1 MNSESSVSDSSVS
14 LVWPAPAYLAGYV
27 QALQRGW
34 SPDNVRP
41 EAAAE
46 ELEAIA
52 RDSAGF
58 LAGLVDKQGTG
69 PPIRLPDGS
78 AVRRLPGYRKWI
90 WDGEFC
96 GSIGF
101 RWSPG
106 TNTLPAY
113 CLGHIGYSV
122 VPWKQRRGYATEAL
136 RQLLP
141 EASAV
146 GLTCVEII
154 TDPANEPSQRVV
166 LANGGVLAERFR
178 KPDQYG
184 GVDGLRFRID
194 LS

>member
-1 MNSESSVSDSSVS
+1 
-14 LVWPAPAYLAGYV
+14 
-27 QALQRGW
+27 
-34 SPDNVRP
+34 VRP
-41 EAAAE
+41 EAATE
-46 ELEAIA
+46 ELEAIT
-52 RDSAGF
+52 RDSPGF
-58 LAGLVDKQGTG
+58 LTALVDQEGSG
-69 PPIRLPDGS
+69 PPITLPDGS
-78 AVRRLPGYRKWI
+78 SVARLPGYRKWI

-106 TNTLPAY
+106 TNSLPAY

-141 EASAV
+141 EARAV
-146 GLTCVEII
+146 GLAWVEII

-166 LANGGVLAERFR
+166 LANGGVLAEHFR
-178 KPDQYG
+178 KPEQYG
-184 GVDGLRFRID
+184 AVDGLRFRIN

>member
-1 MNSESSVSDSSVS
+1 MKDRASRVT
-14 LVWPAPAYLAGYV
+14 LVWPAQIYLSGYIA
-27 QALQRGW
+27 ALQRGW

-52 RDSAGF
+52 TDSPAF
-58 LAGLVDKQGTG
+58 LAGLVDKEGAG

-78 AVRRLPGYRKWI
+78 LVARLPGYRKWI

-106 TNTLPAY
+106 TSNLPSY
-113 CLGHIGYSV
+113 CLGHVGYTV

-141 EASAV
+141 EARAA
-146 GLTCVEII
+146 GLRYVEIT
-154 TDPANEPSQRVV
+154 TDPTNEPSQRVV
-166 LANGGVLAERFR
+166 LTNGGVLVERFR
-178 KPDQYG
+178 KPEQYG
-184 GVDGLRFRID
+184 AADGLRFRID
-194 LS
+194 L

>member
-1 MNSESSVSDSSVS
+1 VNSDSGVSDSSVR
-14 LVWPAPAYLAGYV
+14 LVWPAPAYLTGYI
-27 QALQRGW
+27 QALRRGW
-34 SPDNVRP
+34 SPDNLRP
-41 EAAAE
+41 EAATE
-46 ELEAIA
+46 ELEAIT
-52 RDSAGF
+52 RDSPGF
-58 LAGLVDKQGTG
+58 LAALVDQEGAG
-69 PPIRLPDGS
+69 RPITLPDGS
-78 AVRRLPGYRKWI
+78 AVARLPGYRKWI

-106 TNTLPAY
+106 TNSLPAY

-141 EASAV
+141 EARAV
-146 GLTCVEII
+146 GLAYVEII

-178 KPDQYG
+178 KPEPYG
-184 GVDGLRFRID
+184 AVDGMRFRID

>member
-1 MNSESSVSDSSVS
+1 VNSESSVSDSSVS

-52 RDSAGF
+52 KDSAGF
-58 LAGLVDKQGTG
+58 LTGLVDQQGAG

-141 EASAV
+141 EARAV

-154 TDPANEPSQRVV
+154 TDPTNEPSQRVV
-166 LANGGVLAERFR
+166 LTNGGVLAERFR
-178 KPDQYG
+178 KPAQYG

>member
-1 MNSESSVSDSSVS
+1 VNSDSGVSDSSVR
-14 LVWPAPAYLAGYV
+14 LVWPAPAYLTGYI
-27 QALQRGW
+27 QALRRGW
-34 SPDNVRP
+34 SPDNLRP
-41 EAAAE
+41 EAATE
-46 ELEAIA
+46 ELEAIT
-52 RDSAGF
+52 RDSPGF
-58 LAGLVDKQGTG
+58 LAALVDQECAGR
-69 PPIRLPDGS
+69 PITLPDGS
-78 AVRRLPGYRKWI
+78 AVARLPGYRKWI

-106 TNTLPAY
+106 TNSLPAY

-141 EASAV
+141 EARAV
-146 GLTCVEII
+146 GLAYVEII

-178 KPDQYG
+178 KPEPYG
-184 GVDGLRFRID
+184 AVDGMRFRID

>member
-1 MNSESSVSDSSVS
+1 VNSDSGVSDSGVT
-14 LVWPAPAYLAGYV
+14 LVWPAPAYLAGYI
-27 QALQRGW
+27 QALRRGW
-34 SPDNVRP
+34 SPDNLRP
-41 EAAAE
+41 EAATE
-46 ELEAIA
+46 ELEEIS
-52 RDSAGF
+52 RDAPGF
-58 LAGLVDKQGTG
+58 LAALVDREGAG

-78 AVRRLPGYRKWI
+78 AVARLPGYRKWI

-106 TNTLPAY
+106 TNALPAY

-141 EASAV
+141 EARAV

-178 KPDQYG
+178 KPEQYG
-184 GVDGLRFRID
+184 AVDGLRFRID

>member
-1 MNSESSVSDSSVS
+1 VKLGSSAS
-14 LVWPAPAYLAGYV
+14 LVWPAQIYLPGYIA
-27 QALQRGW
+27 ALQRGW

-46 ELEAIA
+46 ELEAIT
-52 RDSAGF
+52 RGPAGF
-58 LAGLVDKQGTG
+58 LAGLVDKLGAG

-78 AVRRLPGYRKWI
+78 AVSRLPGYRKWI
-90 WDGEFC
+90 WDSEFC

-106 TNTLPAY
+106 TNALPAY

-136 RQLLP
+136 RLLLP
-141 EASAV
+141 EARAV

-154 TDPANEPSQRVV
+154 TDPENGASQRVALTNGAV
-166 LANGGVLAERFR
+166 LVERFS
-178 KPDQYG
+178 KPEQYG